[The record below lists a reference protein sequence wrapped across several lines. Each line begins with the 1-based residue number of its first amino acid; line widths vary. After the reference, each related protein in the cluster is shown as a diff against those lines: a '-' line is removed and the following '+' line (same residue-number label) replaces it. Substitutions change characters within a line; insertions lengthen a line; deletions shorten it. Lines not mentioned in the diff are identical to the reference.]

1 MLDFTNQVVLVTGA
15 GSAKGM
21 GRVIAQTFGKQGAK
35 VVICDINQAGCDANV
50 EEMKKMGIDA
60 TGYAANLT
68 DPEAVKELVN
78 TIVDKYGRI
87 DVLVNNAGIS
97 QKVTVADMTLDD
109 IKRIFN
115 VNMFGLFLITQAVC
129 EVMKKQ
135 NYGRIVHL
143 SSVSGKR
150 GGGIFGGAHYSASK
164 AAVLGFSK
172 NLAREVSSYGITT
185 NCVCPGLINTE
196 IWKSLP
202 KEQMLLSME
211 SQWDVLE
218 SHRKLLT
225 QSYFSLLRKL
235 PILLV
240 KRSTLTVDLTWIKS
254 DTESSTQVYYVQ
266 NNPPNASSQ
275 CIEEPAI

>member
-15 GSAKGM
+15 GSPKGI
-21 GRVIAQTFGKQGAK
+21 GRTIAQTFGKQGAK

-50 EEMKKMGIDA
+50 EEMKKMGIEA
-60 TGYAANLT
+60 AGYAANLT
-68 DPEAVKELVN
+68 DPDAVKELVDK
-78 TIVDKYGRI
+78 IVEKYGRI

-135 NYGRIVHL
+135 KYGRIVHL

-150 GGGIFGGAHYSASK
+150 GGGVFGGAHYSASK

-172 NLAREVSSYGITT
+172 NLAREVSQYGITT

-196 IWKSLP
+196 IWKSMP
-202 KEQMLLSME
+202 KEQADAVIAGIPMGRPVETQEVANAIVFLASKE
-211 SQWDVLE
+211 ASYITGEEIDINGG
-218 SHRKLLT
+218 SHM
-225 QSYFSLLRKL
+225 
-235 PILLV
+235 
-240 KRSTLTVDLTWIKS
+240 D
-254 DTESSTQVYYVQ
+254 
-266 NNPPNASSQ
+266 
-275 CIEEPAI
+275 

>member
-1 MLDFTNQVVLVTGA
+1 MRQGNVKNAFPCKKKRKSQKGKEEISMLDFTNQVVLVTGA

-172 NLAREVSSYGITT
+172 NLAREVSAYGITT

-202 KEQMLLSME
+202 KEQADAVIDGIPMGRPGEPQEVADAIVFLASKE
-211 SQWDVLE
+211 ASYITGEEIDINGG
-218 SHRKLLT
+218 SHM
-225 QSYFSLLRKL
+225 
-235 PILLV
+235 
-240 KRSTLTVDLTWIKS
+240 D
-254 DTESSTQVYYVQ
+254 
-266 NNPPNASSQ
+266 
-275 CIEEPAI
+275 

>member
-1 MLDFTNQVVLVTGA
+1 MLDFNGQVVIVTGS
-15 GSAKGM
+15 GSPKGI
-21 GRVIAQTFGKQGAK
+21 GRTIAHTFARQGAA
-35 VVICDINQAGCDANV
+35 VVLCDINQAGLDANV
-50 EEMKKMGIDA
+50 KEMEDMGYTA
-60 TGYAANLT
+60 MGVAANLT
-68 DPEAVKELVN
+68 DKASVDALVDAVMA
-78 TIVDKYGRI
+78 KYGRI

-115 VNMFGLFLITQAVC
+115 VNMFGLFMITQAVC

-150 GGGIFGGAHYSASK
+150 GGGVFGGAHYSASK

-172 NLAREVSSYGITT
+172 NLAREVSQYGITT

-202 KEQMLLSME
+202 KEQADAVIAGIPMGRPGETQEVANAIVFLASKE
-211 SQWDVLE
+211 ASYITGEEIDINGG
-218 SHRKLLT
+218 SHM
-225 QSYFSLLRKL
+225 
-235 PILLV
+235 
-240 KRSTLTVDLTWIKS
+240 D
-254 DTESSTQVYYVQ
+254 
-266 NNPPNASSQ
+266 
-275 CIEEPAI
+275 